1 MEVVSKR
8 AALLCN
14 YEVLT
19 LLRELEEDHLARA
32 KTAFKV
38 KKEEGASSS
47 SGAAKDVEVS
57 ENLRTIEVEAIQ
69 YLSSPPIS
77 QQSPEGIQTLMQ
89 GLAPFNLTKAEKLQ
103 IVNIAPQSLPVLWA
117 IVEELEDRMTPEQ
130 MEEITTLVQ
139 TSLSSSSSGTQPA
152 TIGNAPIVQPV
163 LYEDDDAYGEE
174 DGYNDMQF
182 DDTGEGVGV
191 EGDLDVDDD

>member
-1 MEVVSKR
+1 MGKRNYRRLMEVVSKR

-57 ENLRTIEVEAIQ
+57 ENLRTTANNTYVRDEQPAKGLSGL
-69 YLSSPPIS
+69 LSSP
-77 QQSPEGIQTLMQ
+77 QL
-89 GLAPFNLTKAEKLQ
+89 
-103 IVNIAPQSLPVLWA
+103 
-117 IVEELEDRMTPEQ
+117 R
-130 MEEITTLVQ
+130 
-139 TSLSSSSSGTQPA
+139 QP
-152 TIGNAPIVQPV
+152 TRECIRQR
-163 LYEDDDAYGEE
+163 
-174 DGYNDMQF
+174 
-182 DDTGEGVGV
+182 
-191 EGDLDVDDD
+191 